1 MENCAHE
8 ISTIFH
14 GLLLHRT
21 DKKRALQLVYTHTQ
35 FLSLHVWPLKA
46 GRQHEMCDLGNK
58 MLHGS
63 YFTWMPVCHVH
74 FLSKQ
79 LLGRLAYAQSS
90 KASYWFQLQ
99 LDKFL
104 RSECGLCTPLH
115 KSVMKHRP
123 AAMNAC
129 LMLHASLLL
138 SSVASHWAFL
148 PQLLEMMYLK
158 AWATEEYN
166 FQKKLFFFYG

>member
-8 ISTIFH
+8 ISTVFH

-21 DKKRALQLVYTHTQ
+21 DKKRALQLVYTHTH

-74 FLSKQ
+74 FLSKH
-79 LLGRLAYAQSS
+79 LRRLAQAQSS
-90 KASYWFQLQ
+90 KASCWFQLQ

-104 RSECGLCTPLH
+104 RSERSLCTPLH
-115 KSVMKHRP
+115 ESVMKHRQ
-123 AAMNAC
+123 AAMNVW
-129 LMLHASLLL
+129 LTLHASLLL
-138 SSVASHWAFL
+138 SSVAFTLSF
-148 PQLLEMMYLK
+148 PITVVRDGVFKGIRYR
-158 AWATEEYN
+158 
-166 FQKKLFFFYG
+166 GI